1 MSHYDVCR
9 IMMFVAY
16 DIFECVAYR
25 VSRSAATADSRA
37 HKKIVFKSVLFILRL
52 QYNTLFDNF

>member
-1 MSHYDVCR
+1 
-9 IMMFVAY
+9 MMFVAY